1 MSHTSETPPS
11 ATEAPATAK
20 VRRNTKGGDD
30 SSAEEVVVSPTLATY
45 FGTSPVPAA
54 AFVKAVRT
62 GKVRRFTE
70 ADIQEASALIAST
83 DAHGRRLLALAS
95 LSKLPDA
102 IERWVWV
109 AVQQRIRAV
118 LPSDFDPLQA
128 DAVETYDTLLRQI
141 SSSISSGEDKD
152 QREVGETLLRL
163 CLVWLVSRRSLDNW
177 TAFEKLKATFF
188 KDDVAAAKAA
198 RKVLTRGKIA
208 DISNAS
214 AVAGLARETIREAR
228 SEAEIEKRR
237 QATLQSQLNAAHIA
251 IAEIRGEVERVSRER
266 DSLVQQLQEVKAQFE
281 QSRQHSGHDIT
292 DLKTRQNA
300 LLQERVVP
308 MVSDAIDALEMD
320 PPAPDIAVRRL
331 KLALSSIETEKQ

>member
-1 MSHTSETPPS
+1 M
-11 ATEAPATAK
+11 
-20 VRRNTKGGDD
+20 
-30 SSAEEVVVSPTLATY
+30 
-45 FGTSPVPAA
+45 
-54 AFVKAVRT
+54 
-62 GKVRRFTE
+62 
-70 ADIQEASALIAST
+70 
-83 DAHGRRLLALAS
+83 
-95 LSKLPDA
+95 
-102 IERWVWV
+102 
-109 AVQQRIRAV
+109 
-118 LPSDFDPLQA
+118 
-128 DAVETYDTLLRQI
+128 
-141 SSSISSGEDKD
+141 
-152 QREVGETLLRL
+152 
-163 CLVWLVSRRSLDNW
+163 SRRSLDNW

-251 IAEIRGEVERVSRER
+251 IAEAIRGEVETRVTRTPN
-266 DSLVQQLQEVKAQFE
+266 SLVQQLQEVKAQFE